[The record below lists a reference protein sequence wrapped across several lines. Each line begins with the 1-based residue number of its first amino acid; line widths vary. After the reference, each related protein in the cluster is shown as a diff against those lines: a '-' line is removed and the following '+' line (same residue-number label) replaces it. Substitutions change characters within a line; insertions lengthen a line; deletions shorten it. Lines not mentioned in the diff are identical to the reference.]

1 MKSIGIDLG
10 TANTLVYLRGRGIVL
25 REPSVVAVEAK
36 SRKVVAVGSEA
47 KMMLGKTPGS
57 ITAVRPLKNGV
68 IAEFDVTAAMLR
80 FYFKKVS
87 GSTIFNRP
95 KVMICIPYGV
105 TEVEKR
111 AVEDVTLEAGA
122 QSVALIEEPMAA
134 AVGSGLRIEDAR
146 GSMIVDIGG
155 GTTEVAVLSLGGIV
169 MSNSMRV
176 AGDELDSAIVAYIKR
191 KYNIL
196 IGETT
201 AEILKKRI
209 GSVHPDT
216 DRGEME
222 VRGRNL
228 LSGLPAIV
236 TINSAEIREAM
247 SDEVQH
253 IVEAIRSTLE
263 NTPPELASDIY
274 DTGIMLSGGG
284 AMLNGLDLLI
294 SRVTGIR
301 TVIAKNPIDSV
312 VVGIGR
318 VIESQGMIG
327 NSVTYRARSDEKIL
341 QRQIFLHYNDARAD
355 FYDSSDSAQL
365 DGTGIHLPRHGRS
378 SAHACA
384 EAVQLCHRGD

>member
-80 FYFKKVS
+80 FYFKKIS
-87 GSTIFNRP
+87 GSTIFSRP

-134 AVGSGLRIEDAR
+134 AVGSGLRIDDAR

-176 AGDELDSAIVAYIKR
+176 AGDELDSAIVAYVKR
-191 KYNIL
+191 RYNIL

-201 AEILKKRI
+201 AEVLKKRI

-228 LSGLPAIV
+228 LSGLAAVI
-236 TINSAEIREAM
+236 TISSAEIREAM

-263 NTPPELASDIY
+263 STPPELASDIY
-274 DTGIMLSGGG
+274 DTGIMLSGGS
-284 AMLNGLDLLI
+284 ALLNGLDLLI

-318 VIESQGMIG
+318 IIESQGMIG
-327 NSVTYRARSDEKIL
+327 NSVTYRAR
-341 QRQIFLHYNDARAD
+341 
-355 FYDSSDSAQL
+355 
-365 DGTGIHLPRHGRS
+365 
-378 SAHACA
+378 
-384 EAVQLCHRGD
+384 

>member
-10 TANTLVYLRGRGIVL
+10 TANTLVYLKGKGIVL

-36 SRKVVAVGSEA
+36 TRKVVAVGGEA

-80 FYFKKVS
+80 HYFKKIS
-87 GSTIFNRP
+87 GSTIFSRP

-134 AVGSGLRIEDAR
+134 AVGSGLRVDDAR

-176 AGDELDSAIVAYIKR
+176 AGDELDAAIVAYVKR
-191 KYNIL
+191 RYNVL
-196 IGETT
+196 IGEST
-201 AEILKKRI
+201 AEMLKKRI
-209 GSVHPDT
+209 GSVHPET
-216 DRGEME
+216 DRGEVE

-228 LSGLPAIV
+228 LSGLPAVIR
-236 TINSAEIREAM
+236 IGSAEVREAM
-247 SDEVQH
+247 MDEVQH
-253 IVEAIRSTLE
+253 IVEAIRNTLE
-263 NTPPELASDIY
+263 STPPELSSDIY

-312 VVGIGR
+312 VIGIGR
-318 VIESQGMIG
+318 IIESQGLIG
-327 NSVTYRARSDEKIL
+327 GGVTYRAR
-341 QRQIFLHYNDARAD
+341 
-355 FYDSSDSAQL
+355 
-365 DGTGIHLPRHGRS
+365 
-378 SAHACA
+378 
-384 EAVQLCHRGD
+384 